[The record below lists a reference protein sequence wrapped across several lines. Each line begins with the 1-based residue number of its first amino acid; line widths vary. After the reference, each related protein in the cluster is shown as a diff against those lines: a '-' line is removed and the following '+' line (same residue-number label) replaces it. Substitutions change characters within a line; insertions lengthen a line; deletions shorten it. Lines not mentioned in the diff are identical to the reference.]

1 MDATTQP
8 EVPLIPREANPDTS
22 WTARVF
28 SLPVVLGLLLVYLLL
43 FVSAGGAVVRSLAD
57 NDVWWHLRNA
67 SELVRTGHFI
77 RADSYTFT
85 VAGKPWIN
93 FEWLGELPYYFAN
106 RWLGDRGLYLVL
118 ILTATAIVVGIYCL
132 ARLRSGSWGA
142 AFFAACIGV
151 FLTTV
156 SLLPRPLLFGWLFL
170 VVELGLLWS
179 LRKGRDFTI
188 VLPLM
193 FLLWINSHGSW
204 FIGFVLMIIVVACGF
219 AEGQWGNVY
228 ATRWTP
234 REARKLLAV
243 VGASFAALFIN
254 PYGWRLVAYPL
265 DVAFRQR
272 QTVENIAEWGSLDF
286 HSVRGKMVVAIFVLL
301 AVLQLVRRRRWPL
314 DDVALGIVAFYAAVT
329 YVRFLFL
336 IAIVVMPLLAVDFRW
351 GVAKS
356 SGDAKG
362 RWEFNVVIM
371 AALLAM
377 MVRAYP
383 SEKRLH
389 AGIAEAFP
397 EKAVPYVRSL
407 AGRGNL
413 LNDFNWGGYLE
424 WEAPEVKEFID
435 PRNDIFEHEGVMSD
449 YLRATKVDDTFAVL
463 NKYRIQYVLLAE
475 DTPMAYLLGQSA
487 GWKRAYD
494 GGRTVVFERVR

>member
-1 MDATTQP
+1 MSATTEP
-8 EVPLIPREANPDTS
+8 AVPAAPGPS
-22 WTARVF
+22 WTERVF

-43 FVSAGGAVVRSLAD
+43 FVSAGGTVVRSLAD

-67 SELVRTGHFI
+67 SELVRTGRFI
-77 RADSYTFT
+77 RVESYTFT

-118 ILTATAIVVGIYCL
+118 IVVAAAIVVGIYCL
-132 ARLRSGSWGA
+132 ARLRSDSWGA
-142 AFFAACIGV
+142 AFLASCIAV
-151 FLTTV
+151 FLATV

-170 VVELGLLWS
+170 VIELGVLWS

-188 VLPLM
+188 VLPLL
-193 FLLWINSHGSW
+193 FLVWINTHGSW
-204 FIGFVLMIIVVACGF
+204 FIGFVVMVIFVACGF
-219 AEGQWGNVY
+219 AEGEWGNVY

-301 AVLQLVRRRRWPL
+301 AVLQLVRRRRWAL
-314 DDVALGIVAFYAAVT
+314 EDVALGAIAFYGAVT

-336 IAIVVMPLLAVDFRW
+336 IAIVVMPLLAADFRW
-351 GVAKS
+351 GEAKS
-356 SGDAKG
+356 AGAAKG
-362 RWEFNVVIM
+362 RWLINAVIM
-371 AALLAM
+371 AGLIAM

-383 SEKRLH
+383 TEKRLH

-397 EKAVPYVRSL
+397 EKAIPYVRSL
-407 AGRGNL
+407 AGGGNL
-413 LNDFNWGGYLE
+413 FNDFNWGGYLE
-424 WEAPEVKEFID
+424 WEAPEVREFID

-449 YLRATKVDDTFAVL
+449 YLRVTKVQGTFAVL
-463 NKYRIQYVLLAE
+463 DKYRIRYVLLGE
-475 DTPMAYLLGQSA
+475 DAPAAYLLGQSA
-487 GWKRAYD
+487 EWSRRYD
-494 GGRTVVFERVR
+494 DGQAVVFARVR